1 MTYYRKIFFITILL
15 LSQSINLIA
24 KGDKNVLLNLSGR
37 WKFSIG
43 DNISWSQPDYV
54 DTSWETIKV
63 PSAWED
69 QGFYG
74 YDGFGWYR
82 TSFMVTK
89 EMKSKEL
96 YIIFGYISDV
106 DQVFLNGKLIGFSGS
121 FPPDFSSAH
130 DAKRRYPIPEEYLK
144 LNEKNI
150 ISVRVYNHQM
160 EGGIISGE
168 VGIVSLNY
176 NKPEISMAGLWYF
189 KTGDSPL
196 WKDTFYQDK
205 HWQKLFVPGNWMNQ
219 GYKDYTGIAWYRK
232 HINIPKEF
240 ENQKMILLLGNIQ
253 DADEVYINGVMIN
266 SIFENQHIEGNER
279 SKKDDGSESFIFRY
293 YIIPKS
299 LLKINN
305 LNLISVK
312 VLNNKDK
319 GGLVEGPVGIIKS
332 ANLVKYQKG
341 LINYNLEK

>member
-1 MTYYRKIFFITILL
+1 MIFNRKILFTTILL
-15 LSQSINLIA
+15 FFQTLNLIA
-24 KGDKNVLLNLSGR
+24 KGDKIVLLNLSGK

-43 DNISWSQPDYV
+43 DNISWAQPEYI

-63 PSAWED
+63 PSSWED

-89 EMKSKEL
+89 EMKNKDL
-96 YIIFGYISDV
+96 YLIFGYISDA

-130 DAKRRYPIPEEYLK
+130 DAKRTYPIPEEYLN
-144 LNEKNI
+144 LNEKNV

-176 NKPEISMAGLWYF
+176 SKPEISIAGLWHF
-189 KTGDSPL
+189 KTGDNNA
-196 WKDTFYQDK
+196 WKDTGYQDK
-205 HWQKLFVPGNWMNQ
+205 HWQKIIVPGNWVNQ
-219 GYKDYTGIAWYRK
+219 GFKDYSGIAWFRK
-232 HINIPKEF
+232 HINIPQEY
-240 ENQKMILLLGNIQ
+240 ENQKMILLLGKIQ
-253 DADEVYINGVMIN
+253 DADEVYINGVRIN
-266 SIFENQHIEGNER
+266 SVIENQHISGKEKNSNEE
-279 SKKDDGSESFIFRY
+279 GSETYISRY
-293 YIIPKS
+293 FVIPKN
-299 LLKINN
+299 LLKGNI
-305 LNLISVK
+305 LNLISIK
-312 VLNNKDK
+312 VINDKDN

-332 ANLVKYQKG
+332 TNLTKYQKG
-341 LINYNLEK
+341 LTDHNVEK